1 MNRCNISEEETTKA
15 LYALYQMPISE
26 GQNNMQSHAAGPET
40 GVGSVDALQLGLNRK
55 KSSSDVMLDRG
66 KKKHGINEKTRSG
79 VNNDMH
85 RLSNNAQESVKNRS
99 LNEMNKQSTDSNRIK
114 KSISKHSSRLN
125 NLIEEKNT
133 PKVKE
138 KQMNGGISFTSWLI
152 YHVASYLFLWHSKYL

>member
-1 MNRCNISEEETTKA
+1 MLYILLDFQYSSEIVVRPGMNRCNISEEETTKA

-66 KKKHGINEKTRSG
+66 KKKHGINEKARS
-79 VNNDMH
+79 VINNDIGP
-85 RLSNNAQESVKNRS
+85 A
-99 LNEMNKQSTDSNRIK
+99 DSNRMK

-138 KQMNGGISFTSWLI
+138 KQMNGGISFTSGLI
-152 YHVASYLFLWHSKYL
+152 YYVVASY

>member
-66 KKKHGINEKTRSG
+66 KKKHGINEKARS
-79 VNNDMH
+79 VINNDIGP
-85 RLSNNAQESVKNRS
+85 A
-99 LNEMNKQSTDSNRIK
+99 DSNRMK

-138 KQMNGGISFTSWLI
+138 KQMNGGISFTSGLI
-152 YHVASYLFLWHSKYL
+152 YYVVASY